1 MAKEK
6 KAKSQKKKPLK
17 IILIVLAAIAGIG
30 LIVLGVFAGSVFK
43 YKKTAKNMVKDVV
56 TETFRQNES
65 SVIYDINGEEITAF
79 SGIKE
84 IYYVDGAD
92 IPDIMKQIFIITE
105 DKDFY
110 KHKGVDLSSI
120 FRAAI
125 ANMKHKEITQGAS
138 TITQQLARN
147 MFLTHE
153 VSWERKITEMF
164 VAMELEKKFSKAQ
177 ILEFYLNNI
186 YFANGYYG
194 VEAAAQ
200 GYFSK
205 KVSDLSTSQLAFLA
219 SIPNN
224 PAKYDPV
231 VNFDKTMERRNLLLK
246 QLFTNGYIDSLEYY
260 SAIEEKIQLIDS
272 GDDKID
278 YVETYIF
285 YCATRALMEKDG
297 FVFRNEFTSEE
308 DEENYRNVYE
318 QWYSEY
324 QAKLFTDGYK
334 IYTAIDMEKEELLQ
348 ATVDKYMADFVELND
363 EGIYKTQ
370 AAAVCIDNSTG
381 LVTAIVGGR
390 SQEHDGYTFNR
401 AFQAYR
407 QPGSCIKPL
416 NVYAPY
422 MMLGHT
428 PEEEIEDYYFVGGPK
443 NYSNIYRGKITLKEA
458 LAWSSNVC
466 AWKLMQEM
474 TCPYGMSFLDKLEFD
489 KSNVDNETQA
499 ASIGGFTYGVSPVE
513 ICKGYAA
520 LENDGVARNATCIDK
535 ITNATGSIIVDNT
548 GKDVEVYDKQAAR
561 KVTKMM
567 EYGVEEGLIQ
577 SAKLKNAIVAAKT
590 GSTNDNKDGWMSGFS
605 RYYTTTVW
613 AGNDIP
619 VSIEGLGGGT
629 YPLRIWREFM
639 EKIHEGLEL
648 KPFPD
653 YEGIETDKDNVAGY
667 DDDGENGKEQHA
679 PGGADMDIDDGDRY
693 THVNGDGDVDVDV
706 SGMGDRDAR

>member
-164 VAMELEKKFSKAQ
+164 VARELEKKFSKAQ

-308 DEENYRNVYE
+308 DEENYRNVYVSHYPSTH
-318 QWYSEY
+318 QFYRGPDRSSRKTGVGIVLCGHVHDKWILYYDWKKNILNVNVSV
-324 QAKLFTDGYK
+324 DVWDYK
-334 IYTAIDMEKEELLQ
+334 PVRDSQITEMLDFIFMHGKNLVNTVQPGFVAWNRDRWNKWVLKINGEL
-348 ATVDKYMADFVELND
+348 
-363 EGIYKTQ
+363 
-370 AAAVCIDNSTG
+370 AAAREQRRKEKLERKG
-381 LVTAIVGGR
+381 L
-390 SQEHDGYTFNR
+390 
-401 AFQAYR
+401 
-407 QPGSCIKPL
+407 
-416 NVYAPY
+416 
-422 MMLGHT
+422 T
-428 PEEEIEDYYFVGGPK
+428 PEECERRRIEAMK
-443 NYSNIYRGKITLKEA
+443 AK
-458 LAWSSNVC
+458 
-466 AWKLMQEM
+466 
-474 TCPYGMSFLDKLEFD
+474 
-489 KSNVDNETQA
+489 
-499 ASIGGFTYGVSPVE
+499 
-513 ICKGYAA
+513 
-520 LENDGVARNATCIDK
+520 
-535 ITNATGSIIVDNT
+535 
-548 GKDVEVYDKQAAR
+548 
-561 KVTKMM
+561 
-567 EYGVEEGLIQ
+567 GLI
-577 SAKLKNAIVAAKT
+577 K
-590 GSTNDNKDGWMSGFS
+590 
-605 RYYTTTVW
+605 
-613 AGNDIP
+613 
-619 VSIEGLGGGT
+619 
-629 YPLRIWREFM
+629 
-639 EKIHEGLEL
+639 
-648 KPFPD
+648 
-653 YEGIETDKDNVAGY
+653 
-667 DDDGENGKEQHA
+667 
-679 PGGADMDIDDGDRY
+679 
-693 THVNGDGDVDVDV
+693 
-706 SGMGDRDAR
+706 